1 MAIRCFVDQDG
12 NIYSINND
20 GTTAYPMDTEIC
32 GDNIRVLGVK
42 DCLGEGRE
50 IVDEF
55 QIWPSLTELAKTLEP
70 ELN

>member
-12 NIYSINND
+12 NIYSINEND
-20 GTTAYPMDTEIC
+20 TTAYPMDTEIF
-32 GDNIRVLGVK
+32 GDEIRVLGAR

-50 IVDEF
+50 IVDQF